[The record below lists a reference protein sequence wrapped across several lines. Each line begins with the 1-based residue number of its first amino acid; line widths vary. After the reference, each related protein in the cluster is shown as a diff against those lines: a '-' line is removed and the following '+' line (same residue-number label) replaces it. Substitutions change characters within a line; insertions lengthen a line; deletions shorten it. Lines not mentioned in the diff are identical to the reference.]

1 SPCRAPAQPPAE
13 FFERKI
19 RPVLAEHCY
28 KCHSAD
34 AEKAK
39 KLKGGLRLDTRDGL
53 RKGGD
58 SGPAVVP
65 GKADESLMVRA
76 LRYDGDLKMP
86 PTKKLPEAIIADFE
100 RWVAMGAPDRRTET
114 TAAKTKGMSIE
125 EGRKFWAYRPPR
137 KPVIPAVRAA
147 DWPVNEIDH
156 FVLAR
161 LEAAGLRPTAD
172 ADRATL
178 ARRLFYDLIGL
189 PPTPE
194 EVDGFVGD
202 HDPRA

>member
-1 SPCRAPAQPPAE
+1 MQNRLAMRAACLGVMLASAARGPAQPPAE

-65 GKADESLMVRA
+65 GKVDDSRLVKA

-86 PTKKLPEAIIADFE
+86 PKAKLPETIIAD
-100 RWVAMGAPDRRTET
+100 
-114 TAAKTKGMSIE
+114 
-125 EGRKFWAYRPPR
+125 
-137 KPVIPAVRAA
+137 
-147 DWPVNEIDH
+147 
-156 FVLAR
+156 
-161 LEAAGLRPTAD
+161 
-172 ADRATL
+172 
-178 ARRLFYDLIGL
+178 
-189 PPTPE
+189 
-194 EVDGFVGD
+194 
-202 HDPRA
+202 